1 NVFQAFATASTST
14 WETLSAN
21 YAGAEHTFKVVMT
34 ATTAAFYIDGTQ
46 VGPTMTYSFSGS
58 TTLVGRTYDANQYI
72 KIKTINITSTISGA
86 AQALTVGNSGDGSYA
101 VANAWNTFSDRRF
114 KKNINPIPPTTALQ
128 DVLSLQGVTFNWIK
142 DNQPSIGF
150 IAQDVQKIV
159 PQIVSADQQG
169 YLSVDYSKITPI
181 LVQAVKKQQQEIS
194 QQNTTIAIQQQE
206 IDQLKMKLGMQ

>member
-1 NVFQAFATASTST
+1 
-14 WETLSAN
+14 
-21 YAGAEHTFKVVMT
+21 MT

-46 VGPTMTYSFSGS
+46 VGPTMTYSISGS
-58 TTLVGRTYDANQYI
+58 TVLYGRTYDANQYI

-181 LVQAVKKQQQEIS
+181 LVQAIKEQEKQIQSQQQEIN
-194 QQNTTIAIQQQE
+194 QLNEA
-206 IDQLKMKLGMQ
+206 LKMQ